1 MPPVPA
7 LSLAGRR
14 QAWEALGRRSFD
26 VLVVGG
32 GVTGAGAA
40 LDAASRGLSVALVE
54 GRDFASGTSS
64 RSSKLFH
71 GGLRYLEQFDFH
83 LVREALRE
91 RDLMVERLAPHL
103 VRPVSFAYPLSH
115 HVWERAYV
123 AAGMLL
129 YDTLGGGRVLPRHRH
144 LSRRGLLAHYPGLL
158 PGAMVGAIR
167 YWDAQTDDARHTLT
181 VARTAAAQGAVV
193 RNSTEVTGL
202 NREGARVVGADV
214 RDTETGDTLA
224 VRAGAVVN
232 CTGVWTDDIHRLSG
246 TASTFRVQASKGVHL
261 LVARDRI
268 DADGGLILRTERSVL
283 FVIPWGPHWIIGTT
297 DTPWDLEREH
307 PAATSTD
314 IDYIL
319 AHVNRVLVSPLSHD
333 DVIGVYVGLRP
344 LLAGEAEDTTRLSR
358 EHAVARPVPGL
369 VSIAGGKYTTYR
381 VMARD
386 AIDAAVGELGRAAAP
401 SVTDQLPL
409 LGADG
414 YAGMVNR
421 VDGIAERHHLRPAQV
436 THLLERYGSLIDDVL
451 APAAEDPTLLEGV
464 AGAAGYLR
472 AEVVYGATHEGA
484 LHLDDLLARRTRISI
499 EEPHRGTDSA
509 AEAASLVGGVLG
521 WDWAR
526 QAEEVTI
533 YRSRVVAE
541 RESQRLADDRSAEE
555 ARLAGGDAR
564 PAALAVDPLT

>member
-1 MPPVPA
+1 VAADPP
-7 LSLAGRR
+7 LSPTGRS
-14 QAWEALGRRSFD
+14 QAWEALCRRPFD

-54 GRDFASGTSS
+54 ARDFASGSSS

-91 RDLMVERLAPHL
+91 RDLMVERIAPHL

-123 AAGMLL
+123 GAGMLL

-144 LSRRGLLAHYPGLL
+144 LSRRRLLAHYPGLR
-158 PGAMVGAIR
+158 PAAMVGAVR
-167 YWDAQTDDARHTLT
+167 YWDAETDDARHTLT

-193 RNSTEVTGL
+193 RSSTEVTGL
-202 NREGARVVGADV
+202 VRDGARVVGAAV
-214 RDTETGDTLA
+214 RDTETGQVLE

-232 CTGVWTDDIHRLSG
+232 CTGVWTDDIERLSG
-246 TASTFRVQASKGVHL
+246 TDGTLRVRASKGVHL

-268 DADGGLILRTERSVL
+268 AADGGLILRTERSVL

-297 DTPWDLEREH
+297 DTPWDLRREH
-307 PAATSTD
+307 PAATRTD

-319 AHVNRVLVSPLSHD
+319 GHVNRALLHPLTHD

-344 LLAGEAEDTTRLSR
+344 LLAGKVDDSSRWSR

-381 VMARD
+381 VMAQD
-386 AIDAAVGELGRAAAP
+386 VIDAAVRELGRPARP
-401 SVTDQLPL
+401 SVTDHLPL

-414 YAGMVNR
+414 YPGMANR
-421 VDGIAERHHLRPAQV
+421 VGAIAERHHLEPAQV
-436 THLLERYGSLIDDVL
+436 THLLERYGSLLDEVL
-451 APAAEDPTLLEGV
+451 APAAADPTLLEGV
-464 AGAAGYLR
+464 AGASGYLR
-472 AEVVYGATHEGA
+472 AEILYGATHEGA

-499 EEPHRGTDSA
+499 EEPHRGTDSSV
-509 AEAASLVGGVLG
+509 EAAALVGGVLG
-521 WDWAR
+521 WDRAR
-526 QAEEVTI
+526 QAEEVAI
-533 YRSRVVAE
+533 YRSRVDAE
-541 RESQRLADDRSAEE
+541 RRSQRLADDRSAED
-555 ARLAGGDAR
+555 ARLSGRDAR
-564 PAALAVDPLT
+564 HAPALAADR